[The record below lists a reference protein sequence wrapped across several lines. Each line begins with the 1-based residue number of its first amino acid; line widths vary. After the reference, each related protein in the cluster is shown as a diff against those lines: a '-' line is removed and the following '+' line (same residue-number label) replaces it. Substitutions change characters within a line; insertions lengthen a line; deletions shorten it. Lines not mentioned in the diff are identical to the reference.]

1 MNLSE
6 YPVFALAMDSIS
18 SVVRAV
24 STISGSSTTSGSATG
39 VVLTTSGSATGA
51 VLTTSGSATGI
62 VLTNFSGS
70 LELLTSSTLAVG
82 NSVITEPAGVTGA
95 TGLTGVTGVT
105 GLTGAEAS
113 GVTGVALVWVGATN
127 GIEAGDGVCVAASLA
142 LPGV

>member
-1 MNLSE
+1 M
-6 YPVFALAMDSIS
+6 
-18 SVVRAV
+18 
-24 STISGSSTTSGSATG
+24 
-39 VVLTTSGSATGA
+39 
-51 VLTTSGSATGI
+51 
-62 VLTNFSGS
+62 TNFSGS

-105 GLTGAEAS
+105 GVTGLTGAEAS

-127 GIEAGDGVCVAASLA
+127 GIEAGDGVFAAASLA

>member
-1 MNLSE
+1 M
-6 YPVFALAMDSIS
+6 
-18 SVVRAV
+18 
-24 STISGSSTTSGSATG
+24 
-39 VVLTTSGSATGA
+39 
-51 VLTTSGSATGI
+51 
-62 VLTNFSGS
+62 TNFSGS

-105 GLTGAEAS
+105 GVTGLTGVTGVTGLTGAEAS

-127 GIEAGDGVCVAASLA
+127 GIEAGDGVFAAASLA